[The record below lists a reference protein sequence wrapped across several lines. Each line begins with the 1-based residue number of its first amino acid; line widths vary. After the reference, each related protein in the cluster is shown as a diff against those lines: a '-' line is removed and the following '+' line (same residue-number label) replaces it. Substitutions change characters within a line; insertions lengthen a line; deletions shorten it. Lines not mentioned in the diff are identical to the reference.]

1 MNYLKEVLEQLDPE
15 KYMLLIAGK
24 CSDELNEASKKF
36 EIRNFGY
43 IKEQEKMNEFFSMAD
58 VLLNPS
64 VYETFGLVN
73 IEAMASGTPVVAFNI
88 CVMPEVIGIEGGWIV
103 REVSADA
110 LCSRLDS
117 LEKDRTEVEE
127 KACVE
132 CVREYYNEEEMLDA
146 FDRLYETIKK
156 ERQNGR

>member
-1 MNYLKEVLEQLDPE
+1 
-15 KYMLLIAGK
+15 
-24 CSDELNEASKKF
+24 
-36 EIRNFGY
+36 
-43 IKEQEKMNEFFSMAD
+43 MNEFFSMAD

-127 KACVE
+127 KAETCVE

-156 ERQNGR
+156 ERLCPILYGDLQNGREHRWFHLWSRLFLPGFWHLRHMELWHW

>member
-1 MNYLKEVLEQLDPE
+1 MDKQITREKYDCVTEKFVLAFVAADMKIPQKGMNYLKEVLEQLDPE

-24 CSDELNEASKKF
+24 CSDELNEVSKKF

-73 IEAMASGTPVVAFNI
+73 IEAMASGTAS
-88 CVMPEVIGIEGGWIV
+88 CGI
-103 REVSADA
+103 
-110 LCSRLDS
+110 
-117 LEKDRTEVEE
+117 
-127 KACVE
+127 
-132 CVREYYNEEEMLDA
+132 
-146 FDRLYETIKK
+146 
-156 ERQNGR
+156 

>member
-24 CSDELNEASKKF
+24 CSDELNEVSKKF

-73 IEAMASGTPVVAFNI
+73 IEANRAFQPASGIWADAFNY
-88 CVMPEVIGIEGGWIV
+88 
-103 REVSADA
+103 
-110 LCSRLDS
+110 DS
-117 LEKDRTEVEE
+117 LLR
-127 KACVE
+127 
-132 CVREYYNEEEMLDA
+132 
-146 FDRLYETIKK
+146 
-156 ERQNGR
+156 